1 MKLLLIF
8 KLALGGMALLLGL
21 IGVFLPIWPT
31 TPFVLLAL
39 WCFSSTPKIRER
51 ILRISFVREYYE
63 GYTVGQG
70 IKRKTVVTSLTFLWL
85 MLIISVLWTQ
95 KLLLAIILTC
105 IGIGVTTHILWIA
118 TPKEKRKL
126 PLRRANDE
134 Q

>member
-8 KLALGGMALLLGL
+8 KLALGGIALLLGL

-70 IKRKTVVTSLTFLWL
+70 IKKKTVVTSLTFLWL
-85 MLIISVLWTQ
+85 MLIISILWTQ

-105 IGIGVTTHILWIA
+105 IGIGVTSHILWVA

-126 PLRRANDE
+126 PLRRTNDE